1 MSLKSRPCIDGPSP
15 IFGSF
20 FIESLGCAK
29 NQVDSELMIAS
40 LEKAGWRY
48 CEDPREADILIVN
61 TCGFISSAKKQSIE
75 TGLELR
81 ARFPRKKIYMV
92 GCLFER
98 YPKEL
103 ARELPEF
110 DGFMGSRDP
119 AGIAE
124 LVRGEPP
131 AGGGAVEDGA
141 AQDRGARPAS
151 PVERGRLLSFPGSA
165 YVKAAEGCDNCCS
178 YCAIPLIRGKLD
190 SRPRADVVREI
201 RGLLSRGAREIILVA
216 QDLGSYG
223 RDRGEPELGP
233 LLRDISEIP
242 GKHWVR
248 MLYVHPDH
256 FPRDVIPAVREDP
269 RLLPYFDIPFQHASP
284 PILAAMGRIA
294 DAKKNLRLIEELR
307 DGLPGAVIRSTFLVG
322 FPGETEEDFS
332 RLLDFQDGASLD
344 WLGVFAYSREE
355 GTAAYGLPGRVKA
368 AEARRRKAVIEE
380 RQVPITE
387 LALDGHVGEGLD
399 VLVEE
404 PVTGEELSIGRA
416 YLQAP
421 EVDGLTVLR
430 GSFPGGALVR
440 ARVIRRNGLDLEA
453 EEEKAADG

>member
-1 MSLKSRPCIDGPSP
+1 
-15 IFGSF
+15 
-20 FIESLGCAK
+20 
-29 NQVDSELMIAS
+29 MIAS

-48 CEDPREADILIVN
+48 CADPREADVLIVN

-81 ARFPRKKIYMV
+81 SRFPRKKIYMV
-92 GCLFER
+92 GCLYER

-110 DGFMGSRDP
+110 DGFLGNRDL
-119 AGIAE
+119 AGIVG
-124 LVRGEPP
+124 LVSAQRPSGGVEPQASGAP
-131 AGGGAVEDGA
+131 GVPMAAGVGVPEG
-141 AQDRGARPAS
+141 P
-151 PVERGRLLSFPGSA
+151 ERVRLLSFPGSA
-165 YVKAAEGCDNCCS
+165 YVKAAEGCDNRCS
-178 YCAIPLIRGKLD
+178 YCAIPLIRGMLD

-223 RDRGEPELGP
+223 RDRGEPELGL

-242 GKHWVR
+242 GRHWVR

-256 FPRDVIPAVREDP
+256 FPRDVIPAVKEDP

-284 PILAAMGRIA
+284 PVLAAMGRIS
-294 DAKKNLRLIEELR
+294 DAEKNLRLIEELR
-307 DGLPGAVIRSTFLVG
+307 ERLPRAVIRSTFLVG

-332 RLLDFQDGASLD
+332 RLLDFQAGASLD

-355 GTAAYGLPGRVKA
+355 GTAAYRLPGRVKA
-368 AEARRRKAVIEE
+368 AEARRRKTVIEA

-387 LALDGHVGEGLD
+387 RALDGHVGERLD

-404 PVTGEELSIGRA
+404 PVKGEELSIGRA

-430 GSFPGGALVR
+430 GSFTGGALVR
-440 ARVIRRNGLDLEA
+440 ARIIRRNGLDLEA
-453 EEEKAADG
+453 EVEKAVDG